1 MEGMTDDPKVR
12 RALAIVLLREVLPLL
27 GSLDEE
33 DAARHVNMA
42 IGMVLR
48 AGMDSAPRAGG

>member
-1 MEGMTDDPKVR
+1 MTDDPKVR

-27 GSLDEE
+27 ESLDEE